1 MKLKFNI
8 NLNVVKSKN
17 NLEIARRYHHYDNV
31 ESMHITLK
39 DDLYHIDAI
48 VSVFNHIQKCSLEI
62 KDNKVVSYKCACPF
76 NDQDSM
82 CGHLGAVIMK
92 LNELEINDFP
102 FEYQSEKLEKMK
114 EIEKENQ
121 RQRRKAQLRQLAHT
135 SSRLIDLN
143 KNHYQTELQLSINN
157 EKYDLTP
164 FIYLQDDE
172 INVDYR
178 VGNEKK
184 YVVKNITE
192 FIDRINHQEN
202 YKYGKSLEFVH
213 SEKNFT
219 ENALKQ
225 IDFMK
230 KAIFFRSQDIEDY
243 NYYYEPIK
251 RNIPIDKRLLDEL
264 YEINKENLSFGEVEP
279 ELRLYIN
286 KEEDFYVIR
295 VSINQEMFIGNK
307 HGYRYEMNNG
317 KFYMERI
324 VLDEEGNIA
333 RFLESIIENEGQLI
347 VLEEQYHDFYK
358 YVLLPI
364 LSYFEVF
371 DQSQEEIPT
380 YDEIKIYGDIDD
392 DQMIYF
398 QPVYVD
404 ENQNR
409 VYGFNDQLMT
419 TYQQDLVEKYI
430 ERYASFIDTKKHR
443 AYFDTNSQTTY
454 EFIFEGLDYLKQYG
468 DVYVSEALKRVGK
481 KISYNL
487 HVGVS
492 IENDLLKFDISSHEI
507 PKKELQEVLNQYRR
521 KKKFY
526 RLKNGELLYL
536 DSPDL
541 EELNQFMDDYHI
553 DVKDIDDGEF
563 SMNKQRMLAI
573 DEENDF
579 EYVELDREESF
590 VETLDRFK
598 SATQKEYPIAKEYNT
613 ILRDYQKE
621 GYVWLHTL
629 KDYGFNGILAD
640 DMGLGKTLQIITLL
654 DSLETPR
661 PSLVVCPS
669 SLIYNWEDEVHKFSN
684 KLPVTCITG
693 NIQTRSEL
701 IKEIKQGLYVTSYD
715 YMRRDFEL
723 YQEIEFEYVILDEAQ
738 YIKNQK
744 TKNAQSV
751 KTLKTRHKL
760 ALTGTP
766 IENSLAELWSIFDFL
781 MPQYLYNYHHFKE
794 TYEIPIIKNEDQQK
808 QAKLKQ
814 LVEPFILRRTK
825 KDVLTELPD
834 KIENNVIIPFTP
846 EEEKVYLANLSTIN
860 SELQSAIQV
869 NHIDKIQIL
878 AMMTRLRQLCCDQR
892 ILYKDIIEPS
902 SKLKACMD
910 IIETAKENNQKVL
923 LFSSFTKSLDLIE
936 AELRKKDISYY
947 VLTGS
952 TTKIKR
958 HQLVNAFQNDQTTVF
973 LISLKAGGTGL
984 NLTSASTVI
993 HYDPWWNMS
1002 AQNQATDRAYRIGQ
1016 TNNVQVYKLIMK
1028 NSIEEKIQ
1036 KLQEQ
1041 KQDLSNMFI
1050 ENNNG
1055 SITQMSTADII
1066 DLFK

>member
-1 MKLKFNI
+1 MKFNI

-48 VSVFNHIQKCSLEI
+48 VSVFNHMQKCSLEI
-62 KDNKVVSYKCACPF
+62 KDNKIVSYKCACPF

-102 FEYQSEKLEKMK
+102 FDYQSEKVEKMK

-135 SSRLIDLN
+135 SSRLIDLS
-143 KNHYQTELQLSINN
+143 KNQYQTELQLSINN

-164 FIYLQDDE
+164 FIYLQGDE
-172 INVDYR
+172 INVEYK

-184 YVVKNITE
+184 YVVKNITD

-202 YKYGKSLEFVH
+202 YKYGKALEFVH

-264 YEINKENLSFGEVEP
+264 YEINKDNLSFGEIEP
-279 ELRLYIN
+279 DLHLYIN

-295 VSINQEMFIGNK
+295 VSINQQMYIGNK

-324 VLDEEGNIA
+324 ILDEEGNIA

-371 DQSQEEIPT
+371 DQGQEEIPT

-392 DQMIYF
+392 NQMIYF

-409 VYGFNDQLMT
+409 VYGFNKQLMT

-430 ERYASFIDTKKHR
+430 EKYATSIDTEKHR
-443 AYFDTNSQTTY
+443 AYLDTNSQTTY

-468 DVYVSEALKRVGK
+468 DVYVSDALKRIGK

-487 HVGVS
+487 HVGVR
-492 IENDLLKFDISSHEI
+492 IENELLKFDISSHEI

-536 DSPDL
+536 ESPDL
-541 EELNQFMDDYHI
+541 EELSQFMDDYHI

-573 DEENDF
+573 DEEKDF
-579 EYVELDREESF
+579 EYVELDREETF
-590 VETLDRFK
+590 VETLNRFK
-598 SATQKEYPIAKEYNT
+598 SANQKEYPLSKDYEN

-654 DSLETPR
+654 DSLETKR

-669 SLIYNWEDEVHKFSN
+669 SLIYNWEDEVHKFSK

-693 NIQTRSEL
+693 NMQTRSEL

-794 TYEIPIIKNEDQQK
+794 TYEIPIIKNEDQEK
-808 QAKLKQ
+808 QAKLKRF
-814 LVEPFILRRTK
+814 VEPFILRRTK

-834 KIENNVIIPFTP
+834 KIENNVLIPFTP
-846 EEEKVYLANLSTIN
+846 DEEKVYLANLSTIN
-860 SELQSAIQV
+860 TELQSAIQV

-892 ILYKDIIEPS
+892 ILYNNVQEPS

-910 IIETAKENNQKVL
+910 IIETAKENEQKIL

-947 VLTGS
+947 VLTGA

-958 HQLVNAFQNDQTTVF
+958 HQLVNAFQNDKTTVF

-993 HYDPWWNMS
+993 HFDPWWNMS

-1050 ENNNG
+1050 ENNHG